1 MQPSKRPMSMASRM
15 ASVSLTRRCLDRRRA
30 KTVLWRRTQVEG
42 HSLQNCDVHQRFNSV
57 RRLQY
62 LPTRAETVAT
72 TWADGT
78 PVTPRGR
85 LVHTLWRLNRTKH
98 LLSKPT
104 ARKSPGNRRH
114 FVKSSV
120 CGS

>member
-1 MQPSKRPMSMASRM
+1 MKPSKKPMSMASRM

-62 LPTRAETVAT
+62 LPTRAGTVAT

-85 LVHTLWRLNRTKH
+85 LVHTLFFPSGAYIG
-98 LLSKPT
+98 LSICFLKGPL
-104 ARKSPGNRRH
+104 AEDQY
-114 FVKSSV
+114 
-120 CGS
+120 